1 MKIGG
6 MRGVRANEVV
16 LIILEILFSLGVA
29 GEKNERKRGQL
40 LIGLGICVA
49 GLVTAQIFG

>member
-6 MRGVRANEVV
+6 MHKVRANEVV
-16 LIILEILFSLGVA
+16 LIILEIIFSLGIVA
-29 GEKNERKRGQL
+29 EKSERKRGQL
-40 LIGLGICVA
+40 LVGLGICVA

>member
-6 MRGVRANEVV
+6 MRGVRANEAV
-16 LIILEILFSLGVA
+16 LIILEILFSLGVV
-29 GEKNERKRGQL
+29 GEKSERKRGQL